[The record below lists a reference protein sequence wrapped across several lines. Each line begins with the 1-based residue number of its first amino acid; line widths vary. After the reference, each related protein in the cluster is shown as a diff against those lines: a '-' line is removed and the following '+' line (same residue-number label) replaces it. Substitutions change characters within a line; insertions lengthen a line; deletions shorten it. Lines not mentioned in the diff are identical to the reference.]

1 MDLESN
7 NQNIEFEKGDE
18 PKLKLSEKLALVMGQ
33 APSVFNTQMIAA
45 YMLFFYTDFMKISP
59 VFIAGLFLV
68 IRIIS
73 AMIVPV
79 FGIII
84 DKTTTKWGKYKPWIV
99 FLGIPFGIFGWLTF
113 TVPNLSD
120 TARLI
125 YVVITYT
132 IYSMLSAVIALPS
145 GAVIPAVTKR
155 IDDRVSI
162 GQLSFIFVILGA
174 FAVNVFAVPLYKG
187 LGGGNDA
194 KGFSLL
200 MLGAAIFTISIAI
213 FQAFKIK
220 ERYIVERKN
229 DEKSPS
235 LKEMLSAVATN
246 KSAIILYV
254 MTFSSALSSG
264 VRYGVNI
271 HFFKYFFHNEGLMAI
286 MGIVGLV
293 PSILGAMLSKVIINR
308 FGLKGTLLLSIL
320 AGIVTCP
327 ILLFIP
333 SNNTG
338 VIVFI
343 AINFITTFLGATASP
358 AQGALMPA
366 AIDYTEWKNGI
377 NLNAFLNSFNGFIQ
391 TIATAISGAIAA
403 GALSVIGYVPGAEQS
418 SETILGLKIVFI
430 VLPMICTLFSLAVLW
445 FDLTEEKQAQ
455 ISKELAERRKKAE
468 GLETAQI

>member
-1 MDLESN
+1 MDFVSKNKSAELEVGEE
-7 NQNIEFEKGDE
+7 Q
-18 PKLKLSEKLALVMGQ
+18 KLKLSEKLALVIGA
-33 APSVFNTQMIAA
+33 APGVFNSQMIAA

-59 VFIAGLFLV
+59 IFIAGLFLV

-73 AMIVPV
+73 AAVVPV

-84 DKTTTKWGKYKPWIV
+84 DKTSTKWGKYKPWIV
-99 FLGIPFGIFGWLTF
+99 FLGIPFGIFGWLIF
-113 TVPNLSD
+113 TVPNLSG
-120 TARLI
+120 TARLV

-132 IYSMLSAVIALPS
+132 TYSILAAISGLPGSAV
-145 GAVIPAVTKR
+145 VPAVTKR

-174 FAVNVFAVPLYKG
+174 FAVSVFAVPLYKG

-200 MLGAAIFTISIAI
+200 MLGAAVFTILVAI

-235 LKEMLSAVATN
+235 LKQMLSAVFTN

-254 MTFSSALSSG
+254 MTFGGALANG
-264 VRYGVNI
+264 VRYGVQI

-286 MGIVGLV
+286 MGVVGIV
-293 PSILGAMLSKVIINR
+293 PSLLGTIVSKFVIKR
-308 FGLKGTLLLSIL
+308 FGLKGTILLNIII
-320 AGIVTCP
+320 AIVTCP
-327 ILLFIP
+327 ILLLIP
-333 SNNTG
+333 ASSTG
-338 VIVFI
+338 MIIFI
-343 AINFITTFLGATASP
+343 AISVLTTLLGGATAP

-366 AIDYTEWKNGI
+366 VIDYTEWKTGLNI
-377 NLNAFLNSFNGFIQ
+377 NAFVNSFNGFIN
-391 TIATAISGAIAA
+391 TIGTAVSGAIAA

-418 SETILGLKIVFI
+418 SGTILGLKVIFFAIPV
-430 VLPMICTLFSLAVLW
+430 ICSLFGVAIIW
-445 FDLTEEKQAQ
+445 FDLTEDKQTE

-468 GLETAQI
+468 GFEYI